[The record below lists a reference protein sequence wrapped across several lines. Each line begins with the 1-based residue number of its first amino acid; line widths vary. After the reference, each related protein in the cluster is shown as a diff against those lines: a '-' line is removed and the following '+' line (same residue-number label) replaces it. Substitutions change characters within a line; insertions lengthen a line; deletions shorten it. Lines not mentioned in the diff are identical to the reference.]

1 MTALN
6 YQFHKLVKVTLEEK
20 QALTDGKNNKSPEI
34 MDESANTPISFMITI
49 ILINQSKSTVQLE

>member
-6 YQFHKLVKVTLEEK
+6 YQFHKLVKVTLGEK

>member
-6 YQFHKLVKVTLEEK
+6 YQFRKLVKVTLEEK